1 MKAFCGKFE
10 TLSDQSIKLSI
21 YCPRELKREAIELSD
36 EEVNVVKFSED
47 TVTIS
52 KSEYEALTQGG
63 HFIIPSEK
71 KDALKNI
78 ASMLLDWCEG

>member
-36 EEVNVVKFSED
+36 EEVNVVKFNED

-52 KSEYEALTQGG
+52 KAEYEALTSGANWIMPETARQA
-63 HFIIPSEK
+63 IITGINVM
-71 KDALKNI
+71 KD
-78 ASMLLDWCEG
+78 LLEG